1 MNAKLLTGMG
11 LTLALCACVTA
22 PRPNAALESARDAV
36 RSAEMDPNVA
46 KYAALDL
53 DVAQRDLAIADDA
66 ALHHNDAAIAQPAYL
81 AAQNAQLARM
91 HGAAKADDARVAAG
105 QAERTQIMLNARTRE
120 VRNAK
125 MATNLALDQ
134 RDLAVGEAARSQGD
148 AARSHDEAIRSQGDA
163 ARSQEDAIRSQGDAA
178 RSQEQAALS
187 QGDAARSHDEAT
199 RSQGDA
205 ARSQEQ
211 AARSQEQAALSQ
223 GEAARSHD
231 EATRSQG
238 DAARSQEQSARSQEQ
253 AALSQGEAARSH
265 DEATRSQGDAAR
277 SQGDAA
283 RSQEQSARLQAE
295 VDQLKARPT
304 PRGLVMTLG
313 DVLFNTGRAELNP
326 GANRKLDQLAQFLNE
341 HKGRRVQI
349 DGFTD
354 SVGTDSYNDELSQ
367 RRANSVKSALLSRGV
382 DSSRIGTE
390 GYGKAYPV
398 ANNIDSGGRQ
408 LNRRVEV
415 VIGGENGL
423 GVSPRG

>member
-53 DVAQRDLAIADDA
+53 DVAQKDLAIADDA

-81 AAQNAQLARM
+81 SEQNARLARM

-105 QAERTQIMLNARTRE
+105 QAERNQIMLNARTRE
-120 VRNAK
+120 VHNAK

-134 RDLAVGEAARSQGD
+134 RDQAV
-148 AARSHDEAIRSQGDA
+148 
-163 ARSQEDAIRSQGDAA
+163 GDAA
-178 RSQEQAALS
+178 RSQEQAAL
-187 QGDAARSHDEAT
+187 
-199 RSQGDA
+199 
-205 ARSQEQ
+205 
-211 AARSQEQAALSQ
+211 
-223 GEAARSHD
+223 
-231 EATRSQG
+231 SQG

-253 AALSQGEAARSH
+253 AALSHDEAVRSQGDAARSH
-265 DEATRSQGDAAR
+265 DEAVRSQGDAALSQQQSARSHDDAVRIQGDAAR

-283 RSQEQSARLQAE
+283 RSQEQAALSQQQSARLQAE

-341 HKGRRVQI
+341 HKERRVQI

-354 SVGTDSYNDELSQ
+354 SVGTDSYNEELSQ

-390 GYGKAYPV
+390 GYGKAYPI
-398 ANNIDSGGRQ
+398 ANNVDSGGRQ